1 MASSLEEIKQ
11 IFEYELKRK
20 VSERSAAEYTS
31 LLNCFKYYD
40 INREGEIDKI
50 KWIKA
55 ILKTGLTGFTESDL
69 ESLFSTYAINNS
81 EKIDY
86 KDFCN
91 YLYGRERADA
101 LSKSLKNKNSIVGS
115 DNSNTNKFYNNKF
128 YNNMQS
134 IDLNQYNKNYTNRRN
149 KGNETSS
156 NKNNNSNNNN
166 NIYDNKLNSNNN
178 NNNNHK
184 KSNINSNRETKDAN
198 DSETLIN
205 KLKEAIHIDNGLIYY
220 TFLKFLKINEEPTSQ
235 KVSLEDLSVTIQELH
250 LNISSSE
257 IHDFYNYLDSEKTG
271 RIPTDNILNIIKG
284 SISDKRKAILNEIYS
299 YIDVEKKGEISLN
312 NLKNIYNVKN
322 HPDVLKGIKTEQEI
336 YNQFCYTIDV
346 YIRVNRILTNS
357 ITNEQFIDYYSG
369 ISPSIKS
376 DEDFKSTLEKVWN
389 IEQQKNKYKNK
400 YNYLN
405 NNYDNDY
412 GDNDIGINSIFLGIS
427 RSQRPKYDYNY
438 DYLEEFSKS
447 SRNIAN
453 NKKIL
458 NNITNN
464 IGNNESTNASRN
476 GKNTGDR
483 QRISAYNY
491 RNKDLNNFGETQR
504 GNHNSNYSKT
514 MPPNSLNDLN
524 NENKKYFNYE
534 YKKTQDN
541 KGKRVFKYK
550 RYNPITDEYLEN
562 SDNNIDNN
570 NDTLETSNSN
580 HISQEIINKIQ
591 APNNKPYIISTYGKS
606 NSQNTNL
613 IKEEINKEIP
623 MKNNQEN
630 ANQNDNNNEDTESN
644 LKLEMEEQNNINIKN
659 LYHNNNLK
667 ENNSL
672 IKFRNLLISRGN
684 KSIFRLQRMLS
695 IYDRNHS
702 GLISF
707 DNFYIIFQAYYLN
720 FPLSDIKSIFSL
732 FDTTSSNNIKE
743 AYKDSS
749 MFKIKYDDLL
759 KSIIGNMPIKR
770 QIIVKKVFDSFN
782 KDNEGKIMTSD
793 IKSKFNYKKHP
804 EVLNGKNTPNE
815 VYSDFLDFLETFR
828 EYNDNLKGGYSFT
841 MSLEE
846 FLEFYNEISMSI
858 EDDEYFE
865 NMLINCWDIAEEN
878 NEIIDNEN
886 QIHESKESNIIN
898 NYNIINNDN
907 ISNNYSR
914 RNQYRNQ
921 NNNTNV
927 QNIRMKVGSQI
938 VNNRI
943 Y

>member
-1 MASSLEEIKQ
+1 MASSFEEIKQ

-20 VSERSAAEYTS
+20 ISERSASEYTS
-31 LLNCFKYYD
+31 FLNCFKYYD

-50 KWIKA
+50 KWIKG
-55 ILKTGLTGFTESDL
+55 ILRTGLTGFTEKDL
-69 ESLFSTYAINNS
+69 ESLFSTYVINNS

-101 LSKSLKNKNSIVGS
+101 LSKSLKNKNSIVGNG
-115 DNSNTNKFYNNKF
+115 DSNTNKF

-134 IDLNQYNKNYTNRRN
+134 INLNQYNKNYTIRRN
-149 KGNETSS
+149 KGNENSS
-156 NKNNNSNNNN
+156 NKNNNFNNNN
-166 NIYDNKLNSNNN
+166 NIYDNKLNSSKNNDN
-178 NNNNHK
+178 NYK
-184 KSNINSNRETKDAN
+184 KSNINGNKEAKDIN

-299 YIDVEKKGEISLN
+299 YIDTEKKGEISLN

-322 HPDVLKGIKTEQEI
+322 HPDVLNGIKTEQEI

-369 ISPSIKS
+369 ISPSIKK
-376 DEDFKSTLEKVWN
+376 DEDFQNILEKVWN
-389 IEQQKNKYKNK
+389 IEQQKYKYKNK
-400 YNYLN
+400 YNYLS

-412 GDNDIGINSIFLGIS
+412 GNNDIGINSIFLGIS
-427 RSQRPKYDYNY
+427 HSQRPKYDYNY

-447 SRNIAN
+447 SINISN

-458 NNITNN
+458 NNITNIDN
-464 IGNNESTNASRN
+464 KESTNIPKN
-476 GKNTGDR
+476 GKNTSNR
-483 QRISAYNY
+483 QRINAYNY
-491 RNKDLNNFGETQR
+491 RNKDLNNIGETQVA
-504 GNHNSNYSKT
+504 NQNSNYSKT
-514 MPPNSLNDLN
+514 MPTSNLIDLN

-534 YKKTQDN
+534 SKKIQDN

-562 SDNNIDNN
+562 NDNNIDNN
-570 NDTLETSNSN
+570 DSLETSNSN
-580 HISQEIINKIQ
+580 LISQGIVNKIQ
-591 APNNKPYIISTYGKS
+591 TPNNKLSKIGTYRQS
-606 NSQNTNL
+606 NSHNNNL
-613 IKEEINKEIP
+613 IKEEINKEIS
-623 MKNNQEN
+623 MENNQKFV
-630 ANQNDNNNEDTESN
+630 NQNDKNNEISENN
-644 LKLEMEEQNNINIKN
+644 LNLEMDEQNNINIKN
-659 LYHNNNLK
+659 YQNNNLK

-732 FDTTSSNNIKE
+732 FDTTSNNTKE
-743 AYKDSS
+743 TYKDSS

-770 QIIVKKVFDSFN
+770 QIIIKKVFDSFK

-793 IKSKFNYKKHP
+793 IKSKFNYTKHP

-815 VYSDFLDFLETFR
+815 IYSDFLDFLETFR

-858 EDDEYFE
+858 EDDDYFE
-865 NMLINCWDIAEEN
+865 NMLINCWDITEEN
-878 NEIIDNEN
+878 NEVIDNES
-886 QIHESKESNIIN
+886 QIHESKENNIIN

-921 NNNTNV
+921 NNNHNS